1 MLMSTRVLVTDTDKT
16 AADRIVG
23 GLDPALCTAAVALD
37 DADTLAALAGES
49 YDLAVIDIDLPDS
62 GGLALLKTIRARDPG
77 VRLLLSSP
85 REEPREILEAM
96 ICDASNYLVKPYTSE
111 ELQKAV
117 THAMAECQVVEHL
130 EVSVGQE
137 GWIELMMPSSLN
149 YMTRLDRFFKLFY
162 KSEIPENLF
171 EEISYCFKE
180 ITKNAIDWGHN
191 GDVTKKIKIS
201 HVLFQDQFCFK
212 IEDQGEGYDVQKAL
226 YGEEEL
232 DMEQMEE
239 ERLEL
244 GLRPGGLG
252 MTIVQEMMDDI
263 IPNAKGNITILSKY
277 L

>member
-1 MLMSTRVLVTDTDKT
+1 MSTRILVTDTDKSV
-16 AADRIVG
+16 ADEIVG
-23 GLDPALCTAAVALD
+23 GLDPSLCTATVALD
-37 DADTLAALAGES
+37 NIDTLDALADEG
-49 YDLAVIDIDLPDS
+49 YDLAVIDIDLPES
-62 GGLALLKTIRARDPG
+62 GGFELLKTIREKDG
-77 VRLLLSSP
+77 DLRLILSSP

-96 ICDASNYLVKPYTSE
+96 ICDASNYLTKPYTSD

-117 THAMAECQVVEHL
+117 THAMTEREAVERL
-130 EVSVGQE
+130 DVNVGQE
-137 GWIELMMPSSLN
+137 GWVELMMPSSLN
-149 YMTRLDRFFKLFY
+149 YMTRLDRFFRLFY
-162 KSEIPENLF
+162 KSEIPENMF

-191 GDVTKKIKIS
+191 GDVKKKIKIS

-226 YGEEEL
+226 YGEEEV
-232 DMEQMEE
+232 DMEAMED

-263 IPNAKGNITILSKY
+263 IPNAKGNVTILSKY

>member
-1 MLMSTRVLVTDTDKT
+1 MSNRILITDTDKS
-16 AADRIVG
+16 AADRIVS
-23 GLDPALCTAAVALD
+23 GLDAELSTATVALD
-37 DADTLAALAGES
+37 TVDTLATLADKS
-49 YDLAVIDIDLPDS
+49 YDLAVIDIDLPQT
-62 GGLALLKTIRARDPG
+62 GGLELLKTIRQQDPDL
-77 VRLLLSSP
+77 RLILSSP
-85 REEPREILEAM
+85 REEYQEIIEAM
-96 ICDASNYLVKPYTSE
+96 VCDASNYLTKPYTAE

-117 THAMAECQVVEHL
+117 THAMAESQAVEHL
-130 EVSVGQE
+130 DVNVGQE

-162 KSEIPENLF
+162 KSEIPEDQF

-191 GDVTKKIKIS
+191 GDVKKKVKIS

-212 IEDQGEGYDVQKAL
+212 IEDQGEGYNVQKAL

-232 DMEQMEE
+232 DMEEMEE

-252 MTIVQEMMDDI
+252 MTIVKEMMDDI